1 METFKG
7 HINKETET
15 IINFIDGE
23 DTIKLGKLQN
33 EGYSVYDC
41 SIVSGTTL
49 DSGKVIE
56 TQAIME
62 VKTRNVNSTDYPD
75 VALELSKVTSMSKKL
90 CELKDKHPNMI
101 INQLFLCK
109 FLDKIFLWDISDVN
123 LGKIQYKKCPK
134 QTSTDGNNQYI
145 YKPLVMFQYK
155 DAIINKENKKR
166 KQYGFKEKI

>member
-7 HINKETET
+7 YINKETET
-15 IINFIDGE
+15 IIEFIDSE
-23 DTIKLGKLQN
+23 PAIKLGKLQN

-41 SIVSGTTL
+41 SIISGSTL
-49 DSGKVIE
+49 NSGKVIE
-56 TQAIME
+56 THAIVE

-90 CELKDKHPNMI
+90 CELKDNYPNMM

-109 FLDKIFLWDISDVN
+109 FLDKTYLWDISQVD

-134 QTSTDGNNQYI
+134 QTSVDGNNQYI
-145 YKPLVMFQYK
+145 YKPLVMFQYE
-155 DAIINKENKKR
+155 DAIIIKENKKTN
-166 KQYGFKEKI
+166 